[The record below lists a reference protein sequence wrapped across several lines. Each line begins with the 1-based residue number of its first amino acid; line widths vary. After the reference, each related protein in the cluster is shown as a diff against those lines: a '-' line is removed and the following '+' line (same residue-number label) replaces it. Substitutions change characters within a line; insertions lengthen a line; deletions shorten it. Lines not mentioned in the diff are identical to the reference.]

1 MTLIYADSLTS
12 EEPLISFFLWASADS
27 LDHTG
32 SFPHPI
38 LGCTGPFLS
47 PFWAAQSGRGGGG
60 NGRHRVAHDLGAGKK
75 ERKGEG
81 GGCSKEGWGGT
92 QRPVWMGDGKE
103 EKKQG
108 ETVAKEYY

>member
-38 LGCTGPFLS
+38 LGCTGPFL
-47 PFWAAQSGRGGGG
+47 FWAAQSGRVGGEGG

-81 GGCSKEGWGGT
+81 VAAKEGGGGGT